1 MPQLAGVRHGRPP
14 LRMPSRRPRRKR
26 SLWCAVMPQRRR
38 LTVLA
43 AVLACIAAAP
53 APVPAFAQ
61 SAGDD
66 QYEDPFAGQD
76 PGGSQEPEQQQTPEP
91 AEPAEPA
98 APAEPAQSAPAESS
112 TPSAP
117 VAGPASQ
124 QQPELPRTGLDA
136 APILALGAVL
146 LGSGIALRVRLREQ
160 S

>member
-1 MPQLAGVRHGRPP
+1 MPLFNSARRRR
-14 LRMPSRRPRRKR
+14 LRQAA

-43 AVLACIAAAP
+43 ALLACIAAAP
-53 APVPAFAQ
+53 APVPALAQ

-66 QYEDPFAGQD
+66 QYEDPFAGQE
-76 PGGSQEPEQQQTPEP
+76 PGGSQQEQTPAP
-91 AEPAEPA
+91 EPA
-98 APAEPAQSAPAESS
+98 APAEPAQSAPAPAAESS
-112 TPSAP
+112 TPST
-117 VAGPASQ
+117 PAAESAS
-124 QQPELPRTGLDA
+124 QQPELPRTGFDA